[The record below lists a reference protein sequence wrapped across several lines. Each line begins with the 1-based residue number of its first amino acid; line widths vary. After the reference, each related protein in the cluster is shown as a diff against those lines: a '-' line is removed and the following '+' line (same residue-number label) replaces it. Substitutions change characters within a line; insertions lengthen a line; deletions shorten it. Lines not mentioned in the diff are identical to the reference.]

1 MPLYAYNRDIPD
13 APNNPS
19 ADQPLMKTNTNNID
33 NIIDEDHFSFD
44 ENNGGL
50 HRQVRLPL
58 RGGSPGTIPPGLVA
72 GEGTLYTKT
81 VTSTGILTE
90 TGLFYTPD
98 NSSDEYQLTRTIT
111 ADFAELG
118 TNAAYGTPPA
128 TFTQT
133 GGWTFLPG
141 GMLMQYGFFGKT
153 GATGTSGQVQ
163 FPVQWST
170 GAFSI
175 QLTLY
180 RNSGNQT
187 LSLDSAIVPTT
198 TTFNFLTSSSGS
210 DGIYWTAIGN

>member
-1 MPLYAYNRDIPD
+1 MVLYAYNRDIPD
-13 APNNPS
+13 APNDPS
-19 ADQPLMKTNTNNID
+19 ADQPLMKTNFNNID
-33 NIIDEDHFSFD
+33 SIIDEDHFSFD

-50 HRQVRLPL
+50 HRQVRMPL

-81 VTSTGILTE
+81 VTSTGVLTE

-98 NSSDEYQLTRTIT
+98 NSTNEYQLTRTIT
-111 ADFAELG
+111 AEITEFG
-118 TNAAYGTPPA
+118 TNIAYGTPPA

-141 GMLMQYGFFGKT
+141 GLLMQYGFFGKV
-153 GATGTSGQVQ
+153 GALGSSGQVQ

-175 QLTLY
+175 TMTLY
-180 RNSGNQT
+180 RSSGDQSLT
-187 LSLDSAIVPTT
+187 LDSGTPPTT
-198 TTFNFLTSSSGS
+198 TTFNFKSSSAGS
-210 DGIYWTAIGN
+210 NGLYWTAIGK